1 MNEELRVFLFT
12 SVRELLVN
20 VAKHSCAQK
29 VKVSVRRS
37 GETISIHVADDGVGF
52 GVSKKSPHIDENKG
66 GRGHMKIKILLADDH
81 KIIREGLRALIERQ
95 SDMEVAAE
103 AEDGLETVKLA
114 RKLSPDIVIMDIG
127 MPGMNGIDATRQIV
141 AEGNNIRVIALSMHS
156 DRRFVLQMLKAGA
169 SGYLLKD
176 SAFEEL
182 VIAIHTIM
190 KKQPYLSPK
199 VTDVMVKEYLHN
211 LSKNES
217 TAFSILTVREREVL
231 QLIAEGKSTKQIASI
246 LNISVKTIET
256 HRQQVMEK
264 VGVHSIAELTKYAIR
279 EGLTSLEG

>member
-1 MNEELRVFLFT
+1 
-12 SVRELLVN
+12 
-20 VAKHSCAQK
+20 
-29 VKVSVRRS
+29 
-37 GETISIHVADDGVGF
+37 
-52 GVSKKSPHIDENKG
+52 
-66 GRGHMKIKILLADDH
+66 MKIKILLADDH
-81 KIIREGLRALIERQ
+81 KIIREGLRALIEKQ

-103 AEDGLETVKLA
+103 AQDGSETVKLA

-127 MPGMNGIDATRQIV
+127 MPGINGIDATRQIV
-141 AEGNNIRVIALSMHS
+141 AEDHNIKVIALSMHS

-199 VTDVMVKEYLHN
+199 VTDVVVKEYLHN

>member
-1 MNEELRVFLFT
+1 
-12 SVRELLVN
+12 
-20 VAKHSCAQK
+20 
-29 VKVSVRRS
+29 
-37 GETISIHVADDGVGF
+37 
-52 GVSKKSPHIDENKG
+52 
-66 GRGHMKIKILLADDH
+66 MKIKILLADDH
-81 KIIREGLRALIERQ
+81 KIIREGLRALIEKQ

-103 AEDGLETVKLA
+103 AQDGLETVKLA
-114 RKLSPDIVIMDIG
+114 RKLFPDIVIMDIG
-127 MPGMNGIDATRQIV
+127 MPGINGIDATRQIV
-141 AEGNNIRVIALSMHS
+141 AEDHNIKVIALSMHS

-199 VTDVMVKEYLHN
+199 VTDVVVKEYLHN
-211 LSKNES
+211 LGKNES
-217 TAFSILTVREREVL
+217 TAFSILTAREREVL